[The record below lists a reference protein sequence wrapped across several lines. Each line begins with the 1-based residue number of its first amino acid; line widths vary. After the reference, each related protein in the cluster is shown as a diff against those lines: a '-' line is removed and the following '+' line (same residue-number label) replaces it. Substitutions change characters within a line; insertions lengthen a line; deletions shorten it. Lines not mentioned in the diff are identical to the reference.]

1 MNIKLKQAKTFVFV
15 LFLLLVQYGAGWC
28 LKYVLDD
35 SAEVLAIDY
44 SPDGSMIAVGLI
56 DKKVRIYDA
65 HTYI

>member
-1 MNIKLKQAKTFVFV
+1 MNIKQTKTFVFF

-35 SAEVLAIDY
+35 SDEVTAIDY
-44 SPDGSMIAVGLI
+44 SPDGSMIAVGLK